1 MSTATSLSL
10 GMRNAVYSLGDINDS
25 IAISNKRLATG
36 KKVNNA
42 LDNAGA
48 FFRAQGLQKEARDL
62 NSLLDGLE
70 RGSKIIMK
78 ATDAIDGI
86 RKMVESAQA
95 LSRQA
100 RQLSDTDAN
109 RDVLRGQIAELM
121 TQASRLAYDS
131 GYEGS
136 RLFQVDAVAL
146 ANVVLPTN
154 PSVTGF
160 TSITITALDFRLD
173 NAAGI
178 ANLTNA
184 TNGITITTTAGAP
197 QSAAGTTTWANA
209 AGNTLIDNTVTQFA
223 TTLNTL
229 QARGSTVAT
238 QSSVVDIRKEFTK
251 QSARANNEF
260 ADYLTLADINE
271 EGAVLTALQTRQQL
285 SISALSFASRTDQAI
300 LRLFN

>member
-1 MSTATSLSL
+1 MSSATSLSL

-25 IAISNKRLATG
+25 IAVSNKRLATG
-36 KKVNNA
+36 KKVNTA

-48 FFRAQGLQKEARDL
+48 YFRAQGLNKEARDL
-62 NSLLDGLE
+62 NSLLDGME
-70 RGSKIIMK
+70 RGSKIIGK
-78 ATDAIDGI
+78 ATQAIDAIS
-86 RKMVESAQA
+86 KLVESAQA

-100 RQLSDTDAN
+100 RQLSDTDTN
-109 RDVLRGQIAELM
+109 RNTLQSQVAELM

-131 GYEGS
+131 GYEGQK
-136 RLFQVDAVAL
+136 LMQTDAVAL
-146 ANVVLPTN
+146 ANYDIVTN

-160 TSITITALDFRLD
+160 TFIRVAPQDFRLD

-178 ANLTNA
+178 SNLTTA
-184 TNGITITTTAGAP
+184 TNGIAITTTAGQP
-197 QSAAGTTTWANA
+197 QSAAATTAWNGGTGNA
-209 AGNTLIDNTVTQFA
+209 LIDATITQFA
-223 TTLNTL
+223 NTLNTL
-229 QARGSTVAT
+229 QARGATIAT
-238 QSSVVDIRKEFTK
+238 QSTVVDIRKAFTK
-251 QSARANNEF
+251 DSARASNEF

>member
-1 MSTATSLSL
+1 MIMAVSLSQ

-25 IAISNKRLATG
+25 ITLSNKRLATG
-36 KKVNNA
+36 KKVNTA

-78 ATDAIDGI
+78 ATDAIDGV
-86 RKMVESAQA
+86 RKMIESAQA

-100 RQLSDTDAN
+100 RQLSDTDTN
-109 RDVLRGQIAELM
+109 RDTLRNQVAELL

-136 RLFQVDAVAL
+136 RLFQVDATAL

-160 TSITITALDFRLD
+160 TTITIVSQDFRLN

-178 ANLTNA
+178 SNITTA
-184 TNGITITTTAGAP
+184 TNGIDITTTAGAP
-197 QSAAGTTTWANA
+197 QLAAGSTTWANA
-209 AGNTLIDNTVTQFA
+209 AGNTLIDNTITQFA

-285 SISALSFASRTDQAI
+285 SVSALSFASRTDQAI